1 MNSQIS
7 PEKKTLLHVGPS
19 FFRIENT
26 TAGFNDGAWTELRY
40 DIDESV
46 KPDVI
51 GTMIDMSALANESV
65 DAVYSAHN
73 LEHLYPHEVAIA
85 LSEFLRVLKPD
96 GFVVLTCPDLK
107 SIAQLVAQDKLD
119 EPAYLS
125 PAGPISPI
133 DMLYGLRS
141 SIAKGNHYMAH
152 RCGFTG
158 KTLMSAFLN
167 AGFKKVIATH
177 RDAPAFDLWIVGTK
191 HAPADEQLSALAAA
205 HFPK

>member
-1 MNSQIS
+1 MNNPLAI
-7 PEKKTLLHVGPS
+7 EKKTLLHVGPS

-26 TAGFNDGAWTELRY
+26 TAGFNDGSWTELRY

-51 GTMIDMSALANESV
+51 GTMTDMSALANDSV

-119 EPAYLS
+119 EPAYIS

-158 KTLMSAFLN
+158 KTLMSAFLS
-167 AGFKKVIATH
+167 AGFKKVIAAH
-177 RDAPAFDLWIVGTK
+177 REAPAFDLWIVGTK
-191 HAPADEQLSALAAA
+191 HAPDDAVLSTLAAA